1 MPGPVEITQNDLNRV
16 RDFIFKET
24 GIFYESKKDS
34 YLKTRVCQRIAET
47 GCENFQKWFHN
58 LVFGSRDGEALN
70 LIENLTVNE
79 TYFFRDFPQLRGF
92 AEEVLPVYLEKK
104 RKNRDYNLKLW
115 SAACSTGEEP
125 YTLSIILREMIEDF
139 DLWDVRIEATDI
151 DRRVLRHARLGL
163 YGDRSMKD
171 TPLPYRAKYFRKTA
185 EGWQVLPSVTEPV
198 FFEQL
203 NLMDRL
209 AMRRR
214 RGYDFIFCRNV
225 LIYFNDSSRKRV
237 VSALYDTLLP
247 GGYIFL
253 GHAESVG
260 RITAAFIL
268 ERMGDFLCY
277 RKPS

>member
-1 MPGPVEITQNDLNRV
+1 MPEPLPITQNDLNKA
-16 RDFIFKET
+16 RDFIFKKT

-34 YLKTRVCQRIAET
+34 YLKTRIFQRMEKVGT
-47 GCENFQKWFHN
+47 ESFQQYYHN
-58 LVFGSRDGEALN
+58 LVFG
-70 LIENLTVNE
+70 
-79 TYFFRDFPQLRGF
+79 FFRDFPQLQGF
-92 AEEVLPVYLEKK
+92 AESVLSPYLEKK
-104 RKNRDYNLKLW
+104 RSKGDYALKVW

-125 YTLSIILREMIEDF
+125 YTLSIILQEMIEDWGI
-139 DLWDVRIEATDI
+139 WDVRIEATDI
-151 DRRVLRHARLGL
+151 DRRVLRQARLGL

-171 TPLPYRAKYFRKTA
+171 TPIPYRSKYFQKTVD
-185 EGWQVLPSVTEPV
+185 GWQILPNAKKIVS
-198 FFEQL
+198 FEQL
-203 NLMDRL
+203 NLVDRS

-237 VSALYDTLLP
+237 VKSLYDALQP

-260 RITAAFIL
+260 RITAAFVL